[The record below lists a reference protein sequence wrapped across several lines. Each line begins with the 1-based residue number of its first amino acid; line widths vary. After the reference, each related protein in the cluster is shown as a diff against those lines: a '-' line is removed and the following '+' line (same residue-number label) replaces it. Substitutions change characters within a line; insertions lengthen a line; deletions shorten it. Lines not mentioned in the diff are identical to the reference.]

1 MDTTN
6 ENCGL
11 PHDRSYYLH
20 RSRDSLSPVC
30 GILKKYNTIN
40 INIGKVDKAAV
51 GVDGCLT
58 KWIRFFFVIFR
69 HFLGHF
75 WLSISQFAH
84 MCVCVSVCV
93 SLCSL
98 LRYSLNLFL
107 PPIP

>member
-1 MDTTN
+1 MKIVDYLIIEATICIGR
-6 ENCGL
+6 EILCL
-11 PHDRSYYLH
+11 PYA
-20 RSRDSLSPVC
+20 
-30 GILKKYNTIN
+30 GFKKKYNTIN